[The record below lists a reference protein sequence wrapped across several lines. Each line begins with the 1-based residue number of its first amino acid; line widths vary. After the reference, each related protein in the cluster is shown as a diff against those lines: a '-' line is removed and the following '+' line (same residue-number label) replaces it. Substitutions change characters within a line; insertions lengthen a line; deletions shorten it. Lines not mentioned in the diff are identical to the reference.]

1 MLLQQTKAPAE
12 VILYR
17 SLRSLNSFTSL
28 QPNFTSSELFL
39 GNYCALVSL
48 PSYVKEASGRGSL
61 LQLLIVPPG
70 LHDQVLDRHLS
81 RQISAH

>member
-28 QPNFTSSELFL
+28 QLKSTSSELFL
-39 GNYCALVSL
+39 GNYRALVSL
-48 PSYVKEASGRGSL
+48 PSYVKEASGRESP
-61 LQLLIVPPG
+61 LQLLIVPLG
-70 LHDQVLDRHLS
+70 LHDQVLGRHLS
-81 RQISAH
+81 RRRSAH